1 MRLAFVRVFN
11 SGNRNK
17 DIRQECGS
25 AQHGTIYR
33 YHTDNTIKVK
43 YKADH
48 LERFNKTITVHCNT
62 EDSPLKLRIT
72 GNAK

>member
-25 AQHGTIYR
+25 AQHGTIRR
-33 YHTDNTIKVK
+33 YYTDNTIKVK
-43 YKADH
+43 Y
-48 LERFNKTITVHCNT
+48 NKSII
-62 EDSPLKLRIT
+62 LKGKIIWR
-72 GNAK
+72 K

>member
-33 YHTDNTIKVK
+33 YHTDNTTKVK
-43 YKADH
+43 Y
-48 LERFNKTITVHCNT
+48 NKSII
-62 EDSPLKLRIT
+62 LKGKIIWR
-72 GNAK
+72 K